1 MARSA
6 SPASLPPAL
15 LPDDTRERAARARG
29 YSIVAGVDE
38 VGRGPLAGPVVA
50 AAVVLDPAA
59 VPAGL
64 ADSKR
69 LSPARRVMLA
79 AEIHRSALVGLGI
92 ADVAEIDAI
101 NILQASMLA
110 MTRAIAALPRVP
122 DFALIDGNR
131 CPRGLAV
138 PAEAVVGGDARVV
151 SIAAASIVAKVARD
165 AMMAELDRDFPGYG
179 WAANA
184 GYPTPGHLDALR
196 RLGITPHHRRSF
208 APVHKIWCEDSGST
222 R

>member
-6 SPASLPPAL
+6 SPTPP
-15 LPDDTRERAARARG
+15 PDDTRERAARARG
-29 YSIVAGVDE
+29 YPIVAGVDE

-79 AEIHRSALVGLGI
+79 AEIRRSALVGLGI

-131 CPRGLAV
+131 CPRELTV

-165 AMMAELDRDFPGYG
+165 AMMAELDREFPGYG

>member
-1 MARSA
+1 
-6 SPASLPPAL
+6 L